1 MTMSMK
7 RENKINLI
15 FIIVL
20 IAAMIPGLTILI
32 RRKLSGQGASAVM
45 PDVPPFAVAYN
56 QPPPYPPGLQRIEPL
71 AVREWVRSVVR
82 DKIGKEIPLLSN
94 SQGAIVSDAFFTQA
108 VAVVQQP
115 NNGTDLWLLIWRDAP
130 PPSKTDPAVGR
141 TGGDDA
147 AVQSLTAIDVPLDV
161 RHALQDVGYIDPPK
175 HAWLGCYRFAGDQP
189 PKDITLAHRTGRPV
203 TELLHLQ

>member
-1 MTMSMK
+1 MK

-15 FIIVL
+15 FVTVL
-20 IAAMIPGLTILI
+20 ILAMIPGITILI

-71 AVREWVRSVVR
+71 AVREWVRGVVG
-82 DKIGKEIPLLSN
+82 DKIGKDVPLLSN

-108 VAVVQQP
+108 VAIVPQP
-115 NNGTDLWLLIWRDAP
+115 NAGTDLWLLIWRDAP

-147 AVQSLTAIDVPLDV
+147 AVKTV
-161 RHALQDVGYIDPPK
+161 RRDEPKIGRNDPCWCGSGK
-175 HAWLGCYRFAGDQP
+175 KFKKCHGA
-189 PKDITLAHRTGRPV
+189 
-203 TELLHLQ
+203 